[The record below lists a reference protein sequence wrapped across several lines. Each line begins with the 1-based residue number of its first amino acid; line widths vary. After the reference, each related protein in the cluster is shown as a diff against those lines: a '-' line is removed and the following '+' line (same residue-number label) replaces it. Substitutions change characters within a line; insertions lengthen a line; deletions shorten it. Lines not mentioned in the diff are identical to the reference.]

1 MLRTGKSYAAHQAN
15 LSQWIMNKIVFVEDE
30 PEVGSLIAAYLGRH
44 DIEVIVE
51 MRGDRAEAVI
61 AAEQP
66 DLVMLDIMLPGK
78 DGMTLC
84 RDLRAQWQGPIVL
97 LTSLDSDMN
106 HILALEMGAQDYI
119 LKTTPPAVLLARLRL
134 HLRQAQLGQSD
145 EVPAPAAVQKQKML
159 RFGSLSIDALNR
171 EVTLFG
177 EQIILSTADFDLLW
191 ELASHAGQILN
202 RDALLK
208 TLRGVSYDGLDRSID
223 VAISRLRKKL
233 HDSAT
238 EPFRIKT
245 IRNKGYLFAPQAWD
259 TQA

>member
-1 MLRTGKSYAAHQAN
+1 MK
-15 LSQWIMNKIVFVEDE
+15 KIVYVEDE

-44 DIEVIVE
+44 DIDVIVE
-51 MRGDRAEAVI
+51 TRGDRAEATI
-61 AAEQP
+61 AQAQP

-78 DGMTLC
+78 DGMTIC
-84 RDLRAQWQGPIVL
+84 RDLRANWQGPIVL

-106 HILALEMGAQDYI
+106 HILSLEMGAQDYI

-134 HLRQAQLGQSD
+134 HLRQSQQGQTGES
-145 EVPAPAAVQKQKML
+145 PISNTPHKML
-159 RFGSLSIDALNR
+159 RFGSLTIDALNR
-171 EVTLFG
+171 QVTLFD
-177 EQIILSTADFDLLW
+177 EQIALSTADFELLW
-191 ELASHAGQILN
+191 FLASHAGQILN

-259 TQA
+259 TRAV